1 MTQSQRETTRQGD
14 VFAVCDRDCDAKLLP
29 SHSSARHTC
38 TTTGRNKKKRRL
50 IRSFEIIMS
59 IINNQ
64 YSFNN
69 NNHVDNVP
77 LHEPKS
83 EVLI

>member
-1 MTQSQRETTRQGD
+1 MQYVTVT
-14 VFAVCDRDCDAKLLP
+14 VMP
-29 SHSSARHTC
+29 SSYRVTPVHDTLAPQQVVI
-38 TTTGRNKKKRRL
+38 KKKRRL

-69 NNHVDNVP
+69 NNHVDNVT